1 MIILHF
7 HLQPQF
13 KYELFH
19 ILHITQKNY
28 KTGRLSFIISGRED
42 SSGVTLYYADELR
55 EYDSGIVSVG
65 RKVDEWFIIPP
76 KRKNWMTIGY
86 CTHEC
91 SEVN

>member
-13 KYELFH
+13 TYELFH
-19 ILHITQKNY
+19 TLHITQKNY
-28 KTGRLSFIISGRED
+28 KTGRLSFIISGQED
-42 SSGVTLYYADELR
+42 SSGVTLYYTDEPR